1 MSFVGRLIGNKE
13 VKNAG
18 WLIGGKIIQMLLSLV
33 VGVLTA
39 RYLGPGNYGLV
50 NYGAA
55 YVGFFSSLCTL
66 GINNVIVKDF
76 IDHPDEQGTAIGSTL
91 AARALSSFLSAIMI
105 IAVVS
110 VVDKNEPITIAV
122 VALCSI
128 ALVFQVMD
136 TFNYWFQ
143 AQYKSKMTA
152 IAILIAYIATAIY
165 RVILLVTG
173 ASVQWFAFASSVD
186 YIVLGIILLSAYK
199 KNGGPALKFSKI
211 KTKALLSSSYHYI
224 LSGMMVAIY
233 GQTDKLMLKQMLDET
248 HVGYYST
255 ASTLCAMWVFVLAA
269 IIDSINPTIMR
280 LHNTNYQ
287 QYERKNRQ
295 LYAIV
300 FYVSVLV
307 SVLFMIFGDFAINI
321 LYGAEYAPAGLP
333 LKIITWY
340 TAFSYLGVS
349 RNSWIVCEGK
359 QKYLKYMYL
368 SAAVINVFLNLALIP
383 VLGAAGAALASLITQ
398 ICTSMVLPLF
408 FKGMRRNTILM
419 LQGIML
425 RGIK

>member
-1 MSFVGRLIGNKE
+1 MSIIGRLLGNKE
-13 VKNAG
+13 AKNAG
-18 WLIGGKIIQMLLSLV
+18 WLIGGRVIQMLISLV
-33 VGVLTA
+33 VGVFTA

-50 NYGAA
+50 NYGGA

-66 GINNVIVKDF
+66 GINNVIVKEF

-91 AARALSSFLSAIMI
+91 VARALSSFLSSIMI

-143 AQYKSKMTA
+143 AKYKSKVTA
-152 IAILIAYIATAIY
+152 IAMLIAYIATAAY
-165 RVILLVTG
+165 RVILLIIG
-173 ASVQWFAFASSVD
+173 AGVQWFAFASSVD
-186 YIVLGIILLSAYK
+186 YIILGIILLSAYK
-199 KNGGPALKFSKI
+199 KSGGPALKFSWV
-211 KTKALLSSSYHYI
+211 KTKTLIGSSYHYI

-233 GQTDKLMLKQMLDET
+233 GQTDKLMLKQMIDET
-248 HVGYYST
+248 QVGYYST
-255 ASTLCAMWVFVLAA
+255 ASTLCSMWVFILTA
-269 IIDSINPTIMR
+269 IIDSVNPTIMR

-295 LYAIV
+295 LYAMV
-300 FYVSVLV
+300 FYVSVFV
-307 SVLFMIFGDFAINI
+307 SVMFLIFGDFVIKI
-321 LYGAEYAPAGLP
+321 LYGAEYAPAGPP
-333 LKIITWY
+333 LKIVTWY

-349 RNSWIVCEGK
+349 RNSWVVCEGQ

-368 SAAVINVFLNLALIP
+368 SATIINIFLNFALIP
-383 VLGAAGAALASLITQ
+383 VLGASGAALASLITQ

-419 LQGIML
+419 LQAITL

>member
-1 MSFVGRLIGNKE
+1 MNLFRKFRNKE
-13 VKNAG
+13 IKNIG
-18 WLIGGKIIQMLLSLV
+18 WLVGGKIIQMLLSLV

-76 IDHPDEQGTAIGSTL
+76 IDHPDEQGITIGSTL
-91 AARALSSFLSAIMI
+91 VARALSSFLSAIMI

-110 VVDKNEPITIAV
+110 IVDRNESVTIAV

-128 ALVFQVMD
+128 ALIFQVMD

-143 AQYKSKMTA
+143 AQYKSKVTA
-152 IAILIAYIATAIY
+152 IAVLFAYIVTAVY
-165 RVILLVTG
+165 RIMLLLTG
-173 ASVQWFAFASSVD
+173 ANVKWFAFASSID
-186 YIVLGIILLSAYK
+186 YILLGLFLLIFYK
-199 KNGGPALKFSKI
+199 KYNGPPLKFSWIKI
-211 KTKALLSSSYHYI
+211 KTLLSSSYHYI

-233 GQTDKLMLKQMLDET
+233 GQTDKMMLKQMMDEA
-248 HVGYYST
+248 HVGFYST
-255 ASTLCAMWVFVLAA
+255 ASTLCSMWVFILTA

-280 LHNTNYQ
+280 LYNTDYK

-300 FYVSVLV
+300 FYVSVFV
-307 SVLFMIFGDFAINI
+307 SFMFLIFGDFAISI
-321 LYGAEYAPAGLP
+321 LYGPEYAPAGLP

-349 RNSWIVCEGK
+349 RNAWIVCERK

-368 SAAVINVFLNLALIP
+368 SAAIINIFLNLILIP

-398 ICTSMVLPLF
+398 LCTSMILPLF
-408 FKGMRRNTILM
+408 IKGMRRNTMLM
-419 LQGIML
+419 IQAIML
-425 RGIK
+425 KGIK